1 MLPLGAIFTLDVV
14 LMVLVAGFVLGVWPA
29 GNPLFFVGMS
39 AFYVMI
45 SLALGLLV
53 SATSSTPQEAVQKT
67 VLLSIPLVQ
76 LSGFAFPL
84 RNMPHVLQWL
94 AEIFPATHYIRLS
107 RAIYLRAE
115 GPLALWR
122 DLSAL
127 GAFGVALMA
136 LTLRS
141 MARRA

>member
-1 MLPLGAIFTLDVV
+1 
-14 LMVLVAGFVLGVWPA
+14 
-29 GNPLFFVGMS
+29 
-39 AFYVMI
+39 
-45 SLALGLLV
+45 
-53 SATSSTPQEAVQKT
+53 
-67 VLLSIPLVQ
+67 
-76 LSGFAFPL
+76 
-84 RNMPHVLQWL
+84 MPHVLQWL

-127 GAFGVALMA
+127 GAFSVGLMV